1 MATAGRKEAAVSR
14 NTDYYQSVPH
24 GGQDGYGPGLDP
36 YGPGLHPDVAVASKT
51 VKREPANQG
60 RANLIAEQARST
72 SLKRLRSFN
81 HRVQAASAA
90 VQTEMNLILKAIDA
104 PPQAD

>member
-1 MATAGRKEAAVSR
+1 MA
-14 NTDYYQSVPH
+14 
-24 GGQDGYGPGLDP
+24 
-36 YGPGLHPDVAVASKT
+36 
-51 VKREPANQG
+51 G